1 MMFAMLYRCPTFDQI
16 SVRIIE
22 TYDLLSPAVS
32 CVNLL
37 FHKLFLMPN
46 DVIRRLM
53 LHFET
58 PASSCYIVILQH
70 STLL

>member
-1 MMFAMLYRCPTFDQI
+1 MVFAILHWRPHFDEI
-16 SVRIIE
+16 SVWIIE

-70 STLL
+70 STLP

>member
-32 CVNLL
+32 CVKLL

-58 PASSCYIVILQH
+58 PASCYIVILQH